1 MSTRP
6 NETAPEHEPDPVT
19 EDRANLMWG
28 GRFSGGPAEAMA
40 RINASIDFDRRLY
53 AQDSAASKA
62 HCAMLVA
69 QGIVSTQVFHDR
81 PEILDICLEGRASR
95 VPSTGR
101 GNASFASADDGL
113 GFQT

>member
-6 NETAPEHEPDPVT
+6 NETAPEHEPDPAT

-40 RINASIDFDRRLY
+40 RINASIAFDRRLY
-53 AQDSAASKA
+53 AQDIAASKA

-69 QGIVSTQVFHDR
+69 QGIVSAQDG
-81 PEILDICLEGRASR
+81 EAIARAQKRTSH
-95 VPSTGR
+95 
-101 GNASFASADDGL
+101 AASANVSL
-113 GFQT
+113 